1 LVKRAAEW
9 TAILNSRIMNDDVA
23 RSVLEEGVRSM
34 NDKEKL
40 DIQRSLLRAVEKQ
53 ALSQVAIIA

>member
-1 LVKRAAEW
+1 
-9 TAILNSRIMNDDVA
+9 
-23 RSVLEEGVRSM
+23 M

>member
-9 TAILNSRIMNDDVA
+9 TAILNSWIMNDDVA